1 MAMPPN
7 TYKPCTLNGPW
18 FDVRKEPGV
27 PQARPSVLTE
37 TQIRQAQ
44 VAGLPTPTYGAAL
57 ASTYAHLKTIEQ
69 HFDYGN
75 LVYYDRRYNG
85 ATSGSIQQTAHFGK
99 TLPLDTADFSTSYR
113 LGGPAVA
120 RDPAQLAAY
129 RATHTTDAR
138 GAFAVAQR
146 FTTAHASATGGAA
159 VPLRFQPSPAR
170 ALAGQ
175 VKACDLLLAKASDVH
190 GWHAPLRLLLALPPS
205 FDKLVLRAALARLG
219 LRALTI
225 DQEKELMRDL
235 CASPEG
241 HDMVAQRG
249 ALLERLTAPL
259 APAGAGAALRA
270 AALARAWGQCAL
282 TAALHGEGSSSSSGS
297 DGSGSSSARDEDAPQ
312 LPLGAILQ
320 CLDAANH
327 PDARRAPAPL
337 RTPAAAAAAVAG
349 GLSAALRLAQQGN
362 AATSPALAAAAELAR
377 TTLPVRPPRD
387 GSVVSATLSSSVP
400 LPLGTSRRVANGDF
414 LVVRNTVVGVPGR
427 AHADPA
433 AGAGS
438 ARAREAGE
446 RGAVAACV
454 DWGVPFGA
462 PPGSE
467 GGGGARGDGG
477 EGAVGAPPLDA
488 AARVA
493 AAQAGE
499 AEALLAPLPP
509 RTRVLRGTFDYYF
522 GALCGAAS
530 PSDDAFCRALD
541 TLFHVAL
548 APRVPSAA
556 PAPQGPGQEGVVV
569 PNRGGA
575 GAQRSEASEW
585 GAGLRFA
592 SAPYDPS
599 LRTQPPRRAP
609 PASDADAKFSQGSAV
624 SVAVLV
630 THSDGRASVERLAQD
645 RFMPSGSGG
654 ALSAEEQAGLL
665 VRLRRQGVATAVSA
679 QMAAF

>member
-1 MAMPPN
+1 MAVPPN

-44 VAGLPTPTYGAAL
+44 VVGLPTPTYGASL

-69 HFDYGN
+69 HLDYSN

-85 ATSGSIQQTAHFGK
+85 ATSGTIQQTAHFGK

-120 RDPAQLAAY
+120 RDPQQLAAY
-129 RATHTTDAR
+129 RAAHTTDAR
-138 GAFAVAQR
+138 GAFAVSQR
-146 FTTAHASATGGAA
+146 FTSAHASATGGAA
-159 VPLRFQPSPAR
+159 VPLRFQPAPAR

-249 ALLERLTAPL
+249 DLLQRLTAPL

-282 TAALHGEGSSSSSGS
+282 TAALHGEGSSSGSGS

-337 RTPAAAAAAVAG
+337 RTPQGAALAVAS
-349 GLSAALRLAQQGN
+349 GLSAALRMVQQGN
-362 AATSPALAAAAELAR
+362 TATSPALAAAADLAR
-377 TTLPVRPPRD
+377 TAAPVLPPRD
-387 GSVVSATLSSSVP
+387 GSIVSATLASTVP
-400 LPLGTSRRVANGDF
+400 QPLGTSRRAANGDF
-414 LVVRNTVVGVPGR
+414 LVVRNAVVGAPGR
-427 AHADPA
+427 KHADTPA
-433 AGAGS
+433 GVGSAAAHEAGS
-438 ARAREAGE
+438 DGK
-446 RGAVAACV
+446 GAVAACC
-454 DWGVPFGA
+454 DWGAGF
-462 PPGSE
+462 
-467 GGGGARGDGG
+467 GG
-477 EGAVGAPPLDA
+477 EGVTRGADAGAGAAGAVGAPPPDA

-493 AAQAGE
+493 AAQAAE

-509 RTRVLRGTFDYYF
+509 ATPLLRGTFFHYF
-522 GALCGAAS
+522 GALCGPAS
-530 PSDDAFCRALD
+530 ASDDAICRALD

-548 APRVPSAA
+548 APAVPSAR
-556 PAPQGPGQEGVVV
+556 PPPQSGAQEGVVV

-599 LRTQPPRRAP
+599 LRAPPPPRAP
-609 PASDADAKFSQGSAV
+609 PASDADARFFQGSAT
-624 SVAVLV
+624 SVAVVV
-630 THSDGRASVERLAQD
+630 THSDGRVSVERLAQD
-645 RFMPSGSGG
+645 RFMPGAGGG
-654 ALSAEEQAGLL
+654 ALSAAEQAGLL
-665 VRLRRQGVATAVSA
+665 VRLRRQGVATAASA
-679 QMAAF
+679 QLAAF